1 MALEFCSWT
10 YLDGRIVPTE
20 LARLPVDN
28 HALNFGTAAFEAL
41 RVYPT
46 PNGSKILGL
55 DLHLNRL
62 RLSMLSLGL
71 SPVEPEAIIK
81 ALWQAISANNL
92 EQGYVRL
99 LVYPNGNCLGLDP
112 SPFPSAALV
121 MAWRSDSSGFLPPLT
136 LGISH
141 IRRPPAGS
149 TLARGKISGFYAVE
163 AAADRNAKKLG
174 FDGNLML
181 NPDGTIC
188 EMTGANIFIV
198 KDSILYTP
206 VLPQS
211 IDGVTRRLV
220 IELASELN
228 IPVKEVPLPLGD
240 LMVADEVF
248 VSGTYHEIRPVSAVG
263 GQVIG
268 SQLPG
273 SVTQL
278 LQERFQK
285 IFHNPDDAIASR
297 WLTGTVIEKSTPKPV
312 AQKLHQI
319 RAAELTDISGVI
331 AGINSL
337 LAELKGVTEFQ
348 LPAEATAVCQRVIE
362 GKYPGAIFIANPEGD
377 NDSILGLITLTV
389 QEAIHVAGQFVLIQ
403 ELWVHPDH
411 RSQNIGEN
419 LIQAVETYAHEQGI
433 SRLEVCLPTHEFP
446 RFSNTHHFYQK
457 SGFEDF
463 GPRMR
468 KLLGSSITI

>member
-198 KDSILYTP
+198 KDSVLYTP

-263 GQVIG
+263 GQIIG

-273 SVTQL
+273 PVTQV

-285 IFHNPDDAIASR
+285 IFRNPEDAIASR
-297 WLTGTVIEKSTPKPV
+297 WLTGTVIEKSTPKLV

-319 RAAELTDISGVI
+319 RAAELTDIPVVI

-348 LPAEATAVCQRVIE
+348 LPAEATAICQRVIE

-377 NDSILGLITLTV
+377 NNSILGLITLTV

-403 ELWVHPDH
+403 ELWVHPEH
-411 RSQNIGEN
+411 RSQNIGDD
-419 LIQAVETYAHEQGI
+419 LIQAVETYAHKQGI
-433 SRLEVCLPTHEFP
+433 SRIEVCLPTHEFP
-446 RFSNTHHFYQK
+446 SFSNTHHFYQK

-468 KLLGSSITI
+468 KMLG

>member
-20 LARLPVDN
+20 LASLPVDN

-141 IRRPPAGS
+141 IRRPAAGS

-198 KDSILYTP
+198 KDSVLYTP

-268 SQLPG
+268 SQSPG
-273 SVTQL
+273 PVTQL

-285 IFHNPDDAIASR
+285 IFRNPEDAIASR

-319 RAAELTDISGVI
+319 RAAELTDILGVI

-377 NDSILGLITLTV
+377 NHSILGLITLTV

-403 ELWVHPDH
+403 ELWVHPEH
-411 RSQNIGEN
+411 RSQNIGDD
-419 LIQAVETYAHEQGI
+419 LIQAVETYAHKQGI
-433 SRLEVCLPTHEFP
+433 SRIEVCLPTHEFP
-446 RFSNTHHFYQK
+446 SFSSTHHFYQK

-468 KLLGSSITI
+468 KILG

>member
-10 YLDGRIVPTE
+10 YLNGRIVPTE
-20 LARLPVDN
+20 LALLPADN

-71 SPVEPEAIIK
+71 SPVEPEAITK
-81 ALWQAISANNL
+81 ALWQTIYQNNL
-92 EQGYVRL
+92 QQGYVRL

-121 MAWRSDSSGFLPPLT
+121 LAWRSDSSGFLPPLT

-141 IRRPPAGS
+141 IRRPAAGS
-149 TLARGKISGFYAVE
+149 TLARAKISGFYAVE
-163 AAADRNAKKLG
+163 AAADRNAKKQG

-198 KDSILYTP
+198 KDSVLYTP

-220 IELASELN
+220 IELASELS

-248 VSGTYHEIRPVSAVG
+248 VTGTYHEIRPVSAVG
-263 GQVIG
+263 GQVLG

-273 SVTQL
+273 LVTQR

-285 IFHNPDDAIASR
+285 IFHNPEDVIASR

-312 AQKLHQI
+312 AQQAYQI
-319 RAAELTDISGVI
+319 RAAELTDVPGVI
-331 AGINSL
+331 AGIRSL
-337 LAELKGVTEFQ
+337 LAELKGVAEFQ
-348 LPAEATAVCQRVIE
+348 LPPAATEVCQRVIA
-362 GKYPGAIFIANPEGD
+362 GKSPGAIFVANPQGD
-377 NDSILGLITLTV
+377 NDSIIGLITLTV
-389 QEAIHVAGQFVLIQ
+389 QEAIHVAGQFVLVQ

-419 LIQAVETYAHEQGI
+419 LIQAVETYSQQKGI
-433 SRLEVCLPTHEFP
+433 SRIEVCLPTHNFP
-446 RFSNTHHFYQK
+446 SFSNTHHFYQK

-468 KLLGSSITI
+468 KILA

>member
-28 HALNFGTAAFEAL
+28 HALNFGTAAFEAFRL
-41 RVYPT
+41 YPT
-46 PNGSKILGL
+46 VNGSKILGL

-71 SPVEPEAIIK
+71 SPVEPETIIK
-81 ALWQAISANNL
+81 ALWQAVSANNL
-92 EQGYVRL
+92 QQGYVRL

-141 IRRPPAGS
+141 IRRPEAGS

-163 AAADRNAKKLG
+163 AAADRNAKKMG

-198 KDSILYTP
+198 KNSVLYTP
-206 VLPQS
+206 LLPQS

-220 IELASELN
+220 IEFANRLN
-228 IPVKEVPLPLGD
+228 IPVREVPLPLGD

-248 VSGTYHEIRPVSAVG
+248 VSGTYHEIRPVSAVDR
-263 GQVIG
+263 QILG
-268 SQLPG
+268 SQFPG
-273 SVTQL
+273 PVTQL
-278 LQERFQK
+278 LQERFQEMLN
-285 IFHNPDDAIASR
+285 NPEDEMASR
-297 WLTGTVIEKSTPKPV
+297 WLSGTVLEKSTPKAVSQQPY
-312 AQKLHQI
+312 QI
-319 RAAELTDISGVI
+319 RAAELTDVPGVI
-331 AGINSL
+331 AGVGCL
-337 LAELKGVTEFQ
+337 LAELKGVSEFQ
-348 LPAEATAVCQRVIE
+348 LPASSTEICQRLIE
-362 GKYPGAIFIANPEGD
+362 GKYPGTIFVANLPG
-377 NDSILGLITLTV
+377 NHDSILGLITLNV
-389 QEAIHVAGQFVLIQ
+389 QEAIHVGASYVLIQ

-419 LIQAVETYAHEQGI
+419 LIQAVETYSQQQGI
-433 SRLEVCLPTHEFP
+433 SRIEVCLPTHEFP
-446 RFSNTHHFYQK
+446 GFSNTHHFYQK

-463 GPRMR
+463 GPRMLKR
-468 KLLGSSITI
+468 I

>member
-28 HALNFGTAAFEAL
+28 HALNFGTAAFEAFRL
-41 RVYPT
+41 YPT
-46 PNGSKILGL
+46 VNGSKILGL

-81 ALWQAISANNL
+81 ALWQAVSANNL
-92 EQGYVRL
+92 QQGYVRL

-141 IRRPPAGS
+141 IRRPEAGS

-163 AAADRNAKKLG
+163 AAADRNAKKMG

-198 KDSILYTP
+198 KDSVLYTP
-206 VLPQS
+206 LLPQS

-220 IELASELN
+220 IEFANRLN
-228 IPVKEVPLPLGD
+228 IPVREVPLPLGD

-248 VSGTYHEIRPVSAVG
+248 VSGTYHEIRPVSAVDR
-263 GQVIG
+263 QILG
-268 SQLPG
+268 SQFPG
-273 SVTQL
+273 PVTQL
-278 LQERFQK
+278 LQERFQEMLN
-285 IFHNPDDAIASR
+285 NPEDEMASR
-297 WLTGTVIEKSTPKPV
+297 WLSGTVLEKSTPKAV
-312 AQKLHQI
+312 SQQAYQI
-319 RAAELTDISGVI
+319 RSAELTDIPGVI
-331 AGINSL
+331 AGVGSL
-337 LAELKGVTEFQ
+337 LAELKGVSEFQ
-348 LPAEATAVCQRVIE
+348 LPASSAEICQRLIE
-362 GKYPGAIFIANPEGD
+362 GKYPGTIFVANLPG
-377 NDSILGLITLTV
+377 NHDSILGLITLTV
-389 QEAIHVAGQFVLIQ
+389 QEAIHVGASYILIQ

-419 LIQAVETYAHEQGI
+419 LIQAVETYCEQKGLARI
-433 SRLEVCLPTHEFP
+433 EVCLPTHEFP
-446 RFSNTHHFYQK
+446 GFSNTHHFYQK

-463 GPRMR
+463 GPRMLKR
-468 KLLGSSITI
+468 I

>member
-10 YLDGRIVPTE
+10 YLNGRVVPTE
-20 LARLPVDN
+20 LACLPADN
-28 HALNFGTAAFEAL
+28 HAVNFGTAAFEAFRL
-41 RVYPT
+41 YPT
-46 PNGSKILGL
+46 PNGSKLLGL

-71 SPVEPEAIIK
+71 SPVEPEEVTK
-81 ALWQAISANNL
+81 ALWQTVSQNNL
-92 EQGYVRL
+92 QQGYIRL
-99 LVYPNGNCLGLDP
+99 LVYPNGNCLALDP

-141 IRRPPAGS
+141 IRRPLAGS
-149 TLARGKISGFYAVE
+149 TLSRAKISGFYAIE
-163 AAADRNAKKLG
+163 AAADRNAKKQG

-198 KDSILYTP
+198 KNSVLYTP
-206 VLPQS
+206 LLPQS

-220 IELASELN
+220 IELASELS

-248 VSGTYHEIRPVSAVG
+248 VTGTYHEIRPVAAVG
-263 GQVIG
+263 GQALG
-268 SQLPG
+268 SQFPG
-273 SVTQL
+273 PVTQR

-285 IFHNPDDAIASR
+285 MLHNPEDEIASR
-297 WLTGTVIEKSTPKPV
+297 WLTGTVLEKSPPKPV
-312 AQKLHQI
+312 AQQAYQI
-319 RAAELTDISGVI
+319 RSAELTDIHGIVAGVC
-331 AGINSL
+331 SL
-337 LAELKGVTEFQ
+337 VAEIRGTPEFQ
-348 LPAEATAVCQRVIE
+348 LPATAAEVCQRVIE
-362 GKYPGAIFIANPEGD
+362 GKYPGAIFVANPQGD
-377 NDSILGLITLTV
+377 NDSIIGLITLTV
-389 QEAIHVAGQFVLIQ
+389 QETIHVGSSYLLIQ
-403 ELWVHPDH
+403 ELWVHPEY
-411 RSQNIGEN
+411 RSQNIGDN
-419 LIQAVETYAHEQGI
+419 LIQAVETYSRQQGI
-433 SRLEVCLPTHEFP
+433 SRIEVCLPTHEFP
-446 RFSNTHHFYQK
+446 SFSNTYHFYQK

-468 KLLGSSITI
+468 KMLE

>member
-10 YLDGRIVPTE
+10 YLNGRIVPTE
-20 LARLPVDN
+20 LACLPADN
-28 HALNFGTAAFEAL
+28 HAVNFGTAAFEAF
-41 RVYPT
+41 RVYPS
-46 PNGSKILGL
+46 PNGSKLLGL

-71 SPVEPEAIIK
+71 SPMEPEEIIK
-81 ALWQAISANNL
+81 ALWQTINQNNL
-92 EQGYVRL
+92 QQGYVRL
-99 LVYPNGNCLGLDP
+99 LVYPNGNCLALDP

-141 IRRPPAGS
+141 IRRPSAGS
-149 TLARGKISGFYAVE
+149 TLSRAKISGFYAVE
-163 AAADRNAKKLG
+163 AAADRNAKKQG

-206 VLPQS
+206 ILPQS

-220 IELASELN
+220 IEFANTLN

-248 VSGTYHEIRPVSAVG
+248 VTGTYHQIRAVSAVG
-263 GQVIG
+263 GQVL
-268 SQLPG
+268 SSPFPG
-273 SVTQL
+273 PVTQL

-285 IFHNPDDAIASR
+285 MLDNPEDEIASR
-297 WLTGTVIEKSTPKPV
+297 WLTGTVLEKLTPKPV
-312 AQKLHQI
+312 AQQAYQI
-319 RAAELTDISGVI
+319 RSAELTDIPGII
-331 AGINSL
+331 AGVSSL
-337 LAELKGVTEFQ
+337 LAEIRGIPEFQ
-348 LPAEATAVCQRVIE
+348 LPGTATNVCQRLIE
-362 GKYPGAIFIANPEGD
+362 GKYPGAIFVANPQGD
-377 NDSILGLITLTV
+377 NHSILGLITLTV
-389 QEAIHVAGQFVLIQ
+389 QEAIHVESSYVLIQ

-411 RSQNIGEN
+411 RSQNIGDN
-419 LIQAVETYAHEQGI
+419 LMQAVETYSRQQGI
-433 SRLEVCLPTHEFP
+433 SRIEVCLPTHEFP
-446 RFSNTHHFYQK
+446 TFSSTYHFYQK
-457 SGFEDF
+457 SNFHDF

-468 KLLGSSITI
+468 KMLE

>member
-141 IRRPPAGS
+141 IRRPAAGS

-319 RAAELTDISGVI
+319 RAAELTDILGVI

-403 ELWVHPDH
+403 ELWVHPEH

-463 GPRMR
+463 SPRMR

>member
-28 HALNFGTAAFEAL
+28 HALNFGTAAFEAFRL
-41 RVYPT
+41 YST
-46 PNGSKILGL
+46 ANGSKILGL

-81 ALWQAISANNL
+81 ALWQTVSANNL
-92 EQGYVRL
+92 EQGYIRL

-141 IRRPPAGS
+141 IRRPEAGS

-198 KDSILYTP
+198 KNSVLYTP
-206 VLPQS
+206 ILPQS

-220 IELASELN
+220 IEFANRLN
-228 IPVKEVPLPLGD
+228 IPVREVPLPLGD

-263 GQVIG
+263 GQVLG
-268 SQLPG
+268 GQFPG
-273 SVTQL
+273 PVTQL

-285 IFHNPDDAIASR
+285 MLNNPGDEMASR
-297 WLTGTVIEKSTPKPV
+297 WLTGTVLEKSTPKSDPEKV
-312 AQKLHQI
+312 YQI
-319 RAAELTDISGVI
+319 RSAELADVPAVL
-331 AGINSL
+331 AGIGSL
-337 LAELKGVTEFQ
+337 LAELKGIPEFQ
-348 LPAEATAVCQRVIE
+348 LPAEATAICQRVIE

>member
-99 LVYPNGNCLGLDP
+99 LVYPNGNCLALDP

-198 KDSILYTP
+198 KDSVLYTP

-220 IELASELN
+220 IELASELS

-273 SVTQL
+273 PVTQL

-285 IFHNPDDAIASR
+285 IFRNPEDAIASR
-297 WLTGTVIEKSTPKPV
+297 WLTGPVIEKSTPKPV

-319 RAAELTDISGVI
+319 RAAALTDIPGVI

-337 LAELKGVTEFQ
+337 LVELKGIPEFQ

-377 NDSILGLITLTV
+377 NHSILGLITLTV

-403 ELWVHPDH
+403 ELWVHPEH
-411 RSQNIGEN
+411 RSQNIGDD

-433 SRLEVCLPTHEFP
+433 SRIEVCLPTHKFP
-446 RFSNTHHFYQK
+446 SFSNTHHFYQK

-468 KLLGSSITI
+468 KLLGSSYLA

>member
-28 HALNFGTAAFEAL
+28 HALNFGTAAFEAFRL
-41 RVYPT
+41 YPT
-46 PNGSKILGL
+46 VNGSKILGL

-81 ALWQAISANNL
+81 ALWQAVSANNL
-92 EQGYVRL
+92 QQGYVRL

-141 IRRPPAGS
+141 IRRPEAGS

-163 AAADRNAKKLG
+163 AAADRNAKKMG

-198 KDSILYTP
+198 KNSVLYTP
-206 VLPQS
+206 ILPQS

-220 IELASELN
+220 IEFANRLN
-228 IPVKEVPLPLGD
+228 IPVREVPLPLGD

-248 VSGTYHEIRPVSAVG
+248 VSGTYHEIRPVSAVDR
-263 GQVIG
+263 Q
-268 SQLPG
+268 
-273 SVTQL
+273 
-278 LQERFQK
+278 
-285 IFHNPDDAIASR
+285 
-297 WLTGTVIEKSTPKPV
+297 
-312 AQKLHQI
+312 
-319 RAAELTDISGVI
+319 
-331 AGINSL
+331 
-337 LAELKGVTEFQ
+337 
-348 LPAEATAVCQRVIE
+348 
-362 GKYPGAIFIANPEGD
+362 
-377 NDSILGLITLTV
+377 ILGANFLDLLPNCCKSV
-389 QEAIHVAGQFVLIQ
+389 
-403 ELWVHPDH
+403 
-411 RSQNIGEN
+411 
-419 LIQAVETYAHEQGI
+419 
-433 SRLEVCLPTHEFP
+433 SRKC
-446 RFSNTHHFYQK
+446 
-457 SGFEDF
+457 
-463 GPRMR
+463 
-468 KLLGSSITI
+468 

>member
-20 LARLPVDN
+20 LASLPVDN

-198 KDSILYTP
+198 KDSVLYTP

-268 SQLPG
+268 SQSPG
-273 SVTQL
+273 PVTQL

-285 IFHNPDDAIASR
+285 IFRNPEDAIASR

-319 RAAELTDISGVI
+319 RAAELTDILGVI

-377 NDSILGLITLTV
+377 NHSILGLITLTV

-403 ELWVHPDH
+403 ELWVHPEH
-411 RSQNIGEN
+411 RSQNIGDD
-419 LIQAVETYAHEQGI
+419 LIQAVETYAHKQGI
-433 SRLEVCLPTHEFP
+433 SRIEVCLPTHEFP
-446 RFSNTHHFYQK
+446 SFSSTHHFYQK

-468 KLLGSSITI
+468 KILG

>member
-99 LVYPNGNCLGLDP
+99 LVYPNGNCLALDP

-198 KDSILYTP
+198 KDSVLYTP

-263 GQVIG
+263 GQIIG

-273 SVTQL
+273 PVTQV

-285 IFHNPDDAIASR
+285 IFRNPEDAIASR
-297 WLTGTVIEKSTPKPV
+297 WLTGTVIEKSTPKLV

-319 RAAELTDISGVI
+319 RAAELTDIPVVI

-362 GKYPGAIFIANPEGD
+362 GKYPGAIFIANP
-377 NDSILGLITLTV
+377 
-389 QEAIHVAGQFVLIQ
+389 
-403 ELWVHPDH
+403 
-411 RSQNIGEN
+411 
-419 LIQAVETYAHEQGI
+419 
-433 SRLEVCLPTHEFP
+433 
-446 RFSNTHHFYQK
+446 
-457 SGFEDF
+457 
-463 GPRMR
+463 
-468 KLLGSSITI
+468 

>member
-20 LARLPVDN
+20 LASLPVDN

-141 IRRPPAGS
+141 IRRPAAGS

-198 KDSILYTP
+198 KDSVLYTP

-268 SQLPG
+268 SQSPG
-273 SVTQL
+273 PVTQL

-285 IFHNPDDAIASR
+285 IFRNPEDAIASR

-319 RAAELTDISGVI
+319 RAAELTDILGVI

-337 LAELKGVTEFQ
+337 LAELKGVKEFQ

-377 NDSILGLITLTV
+377 NHSILGLITLTV

-403 ELWVHPDH
+403 ELWVHPEH
-411 RSQNIGEN
+411 RSQNIGDD
-419 LIQAVETYAHEQGI
+419 LIQAVETYAHKQGI
-433 SRLEVCLPTHEFP
+433 SRIEVCLPTHEFP
-446 RFSNTHHFYQK
+446 SFSSTHHFYQK

-468 KLLGSSITI
+468 KLLGSSYLA

>member
-10 YLDGRIVPTE
+10 YLNGRIVPTK
-20 LARLPVDN
+20 LASLPVDN
-28 HALNFGTAAFEAL
+28 HAINFGTAAFEAF

-71 SPVEPEAIIK
+71 SPVDPEDIKK
-81 ALWQAISANNL
+81 ALWQTIEKNNIQ
-92 EQGYVRL
+92 QGYVRL
-99 LVYPNGNCLGLDP
+99 LVYPNGNCLALDP

-121 MAWRSDSSGFLPPLT
+121 MAWRSERSGFLPPLT

-141 IRRPPAGS
+141 IRRPLAGS
-149 TLARGKISGFYAVE
+149 TLARAKISGFYAVE
-163 AAADRNAKKLG
+163 AAADRNAKKQG

-198 KDSILYTP
+198 KDSVLYTP

-220 IELASELN
+220 IELANTLN

-248 VSGTYHEIRPVSAVG
+248 VTGTYHEIRPVAAVDK
-263 GQVIG
+263 QPLNNQFSG
-268 SQLPG
+268 SI
-273 SVTQL
+273 TQK

-285 IFHNPDDAIASR
+285 MLDHPEDELASR
-297 WLTGTVIEKSTPKPV
+297 WLTSTVLETPTSKPV
-312 AQKLHQI
+312 VQKPYTI
-319 RAAELTDISGVI
+319 RIAELNDIPGLI
-331 AGINSL
+331 TGINSL
-337 LAELKGVTEFQ
+337 LAEIKRVPEFKLSAAATE
-348 LPAEATAVCQRVIE
+348 VCQRLVE
-362 GKYPGAIFIANPEGD
+362 GKSGGVFVANPQGD
-377 NDSILGLITLTV
+377 DKSILGLITFTIT
-389 QEAIHVAGQFVLIQ
+389 EAIHVAGSYILIQ

-419 LIQAVETYAHEQGI
+419 LIEAVETYGHQQGLT
-433 SRLEVCLPTHEFP
+433 RLEVCLPTHDFP
-446 RFSNTHHFYQK
+446 TFYNTHHFYQK

-468 KLLGSSITI
+468 KILK

>member
-20 LARLPVDN
+20 LASLPVDN

-141 IRRPPAGS
+141 IRRPAAGS

-198 KDSILYTP
+198 KDSVLYTP

-268 SQLPG
+268 SQSPG
-273 SVTQL
+273 PVTQL

-285 IFHNPDDAIASR
+285 IFRNPEDAIASR

-319 RAAELTDISGVI
+319 RAAELTDILGVI

-377 NDSILGLITLTV
+377 NHSILGLITLTV

-403 ELWVHPDH
+403 ELWVHPEH
-411 RSQNIGEN
+411 RSQNIGDD
-419 LIQAVETYAHEQGI
+419 LIQAVETYAHKQGI
-433 SRLEVCLPTHEFP
+433 SRIEVCLPTHEFP
-446 RFSNTHHFYQK
+446 SFSSTHHFYQK

-468 KLLGSSITI
+468 KLLGSSYLA

>member
-10 YLDGRIVPTE
+10 YLNGRVVPTE
-20 LARLPVDN
+20 LASLPVDN
-28 HALNFGTAAFEAL
+28 HAINFGTAAFEAF

-71 SPVEPEAIIK
+71 SPVDPEDIKK
-81 ALWQAISANNL
+81 ALWQTIEKNNL
-92 EQGYVRL
+92 QQGYVRL

-121 MAWRSDSSGFLPPLT
+121 IGWHSDRSGFLPPLT

-141 IRRPPAGS
+141 IRRPSAGS
-149 TLARGKISGFYAVE
+149 TLARAKISGFYAVE
-163 AAADRNAKKLG
+163 AAADRNAKKQG

-188 EMTGANIFIV
+188 EMTGANIFLV
-198 KDSILYTP
+198 KDSVLYTP

-220 IELASELN
+220 IELANTLN

-248 VSGTYHEIRPVSAVG
+248 VTGTYHEIRPVAAVDK
-263 GQVIG
+263 QPLSHLFSG
-268 SQLPG
+268 SI
-273 SVTQL
+273 TQK
-278 LQERFQK
+278 LQESFQK
-285 IFHNPDDAIASR
+285 MLDNPEDEIASR
-297 WLTGTVIEKSTPKPV
+297 WLTGTVLEKSTSKPV
-312 AQKLHQI
+312 AQQPYTI
-319 RAAELTDISGVI
+319 RTAELTDVPGVI

-337 LAELKGVTEFQ
+337 LAEIRGIEGFQ
-348 LPAEATAVCQRVIE
+348 LSETATEVCQRLVE
-362 GKYPGAIFIANPEGD
+362 GKSGGIFVANRQGD
-377 NDSILGLITLTV
+377 DKSILGLITFAV
-389 QEAIHVAGQFVLIQ
+389 AESIHVAGSSILIQ

-419 LIQAVETYAHEQGI
+419 LIQSVETHGLQQGLT
-433 SRLEVCLPTHEFP
+433 RLEVCLPTHEFP
-446 RFSNTHHFYQK
+446 TFHNTHHFYQK

-468 KLLGSSITI
+468 KMLK

>member
-28 HALNFGTAAFEAL
+28 HALNFGTAAFEAFRL
-41 RVYPT
+41 YPT
-46 PNGSKILGL
+46 VNGSKILGL

-81 ALWQAISANNL
+81 ALWQAVSANNL
-92 EQGYVRL
+92 QQGYVRL

-141 IRRPPAGS
+141 IRRPEAGS

-163 AAADRNAKKLG
+163 AAADRNAKKMG

-198 KDSILYTP
+198 KDSVLYTP
-206 VLPQS
+206 LLPQS

-220 IELASELN
+220 IEFANRLN
-228 IPVKEVPLPLGD
+228 IPVREVPLPLGD

-248 VSGTYHEIRPVSAVG
+248 VSGTYHEIRPVSAVDR
-263 GQVIG
+263 QILG
-268 SQLPG
+268 SQFPG
-273 SVTQL
+273 PVTQL
-278 LQERFQK
+278 LQERFQEMLN
-285 IFHNPDDAIASR
+285 NPEDEMASR
-297 WLTGTVIEKSTPKPV
+297 WLSGTVLEKSTPKAV
-312 AQKLHQI
+312 SQQAYQI
-319 RAAELTDISGVI
+319 RSAELTDIPGVI
-331 AGINSL
+331 AGVGSL
-337 LAELKGVTEFQ
+337 LAELKGVSEFQ
-348 LPAEATAVCQRVIE
+348 LPASSAEICQRLIE
-362 GKYPGAIFIANPEGD
+362 GKYPGTIFVANLPG
-377 NDSILGLITLTV
+377 NHDSILGLITLTV
-389 QEAIHVAGQFVLIQ
+389 QEAIHVGASYILIQ

-419 LIQAVETYAHEQGI
+419 LIQAVETYCEQKGLARI
-433 SRLEVCLPTHEFP
+433 EVCLPTHEFP
-446 RFSNTHHFYQK
+446 GFSNTHHFYKK

-463 GPRMR
+463 GPRMLKR
-468 KLLGSSITI
+468 I